1 MSGVFCV
8 LNNNATKSCSFRC
21 VYILWKLHRNV
32 RLKMNLSYFGD
43 RGIWTAHRGDD
54 SFTFFVAF
62 QFLFDCALQVIHIPI
77 FGHACTVA
85 FLNGSFINFVYCS
98 FLGGY
103 IFYFCTIVL

>member
-1 MSGVFCV
+1 
-8 LNNNATKSCSFRC
+8 
-21 VYILWKLHRNV
+21 
-32 RLKMNLSYFGD
+32 MNLSYLVIEAFGQLRD
-43 RGIWTAHRGDD
+43 LRGIKNQAHRGDD
-54 SFTFFVAF
+54 PFTFFVAF

-98 FLGGY
+98 FLGGS